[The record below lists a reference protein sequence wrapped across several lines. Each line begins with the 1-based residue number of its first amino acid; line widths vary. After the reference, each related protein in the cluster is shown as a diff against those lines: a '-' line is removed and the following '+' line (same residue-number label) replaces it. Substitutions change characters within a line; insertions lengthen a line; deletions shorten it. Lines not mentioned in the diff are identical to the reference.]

1 VTTSKKAK
9 MTAAITFKGCAI
21 EAKPRQQWVNE
32 TIMAVE
38 GQLTVDKLF
47 ENSFGQ
53 VLAIGNDALRG
64 MTFESYEDA
73 AKAIGVE
80 IVKLQKDVFEELD
93 IRAKDIEAKHTG
105 PEKVERLERVGQIR
119 EKMKNS
125 LKSAKSVITNA
136 VRGGEQ
142 ILGVVKDGG
151 HILWRSDGTPRGKTQ
166 LQDLIKESKSAART
180 PKSDLEKAMDAGIT
194 FARRL
199 SVLESVSREDVLRMF
214 NTRLD
219 DLVRDE
225 WGDEEDEEP
234 NPVKAAA

>member
-1 VTTSKKAK
+1 MSKKAK
-9 MTAAITFKGCAI
+9 MTTAITFKGCTI

-64 MTFESYEDA
+64 MTFESYA

-93 IRAKDIEAKHTG
+93 IRAKDIEAKYTG
-105 PEKVERLERVGQIR
+105 PEKVERLERVTQIR

-136 VRGGEQ
+136 VRSGEQ
-142 ILGVVKDGG
+142 ILGVVK
-151 HILWRSDGTPRGKTQ
+151 
-166 LQDLIKESKSAART
+166 E
-180 PKSDLEKAMDAGIT
+180 
-194 FARRL
+194 
-199 SVLESVSREDVLRMF
+199 
-214 NTRLD
+214 
-219 DLVRDE
+219 
-225 WGDEEDEEP
+225 
-234 NPVKAAA
+234 